1 MHNERLQLL
10 CLICA
15 QSSFFFHF
23 LKLETSIK
31 TSLVI
36 IFKKKI
42 KNHLIPHLYLRIHLN
57 RHLVIQ
63 KCKIF
68 PKVLMLQDF
77 LLHLIAMLYSLN
89 FELRFHFIL
98 KVFLILAID
107 FILIFHLPFIS
118 INLIKFLLLLQQYL
132 HFQPSPRFS

>member
-1 MHNERLQLL
+1 LL
-10 CLICA
+10 CLICV

-42 KNHLIPHLYLRIHLN
+42 MNHLIPHLYLHTHPN

-77 LLHLIAMLYSLN
+77 LLHLIAMIYSLN
-89 FELRFHFIL
+89 FELKFHFIL
-98 KVFLILAID
+98 KVILILAID

-118 INLIKFLLLLQQYL
+118 INLIKFLLLLLQYL
-132 HFQPSPRFS
+132 HFQPNPRFS